1 MKPNHISPY
10 DALTASTDMNARIT
24 VPMHY
29 GTFDLSDEPLFDPP
43 HVFAAEAL
51 SEICPFCFLNWEKLS
66 SSVISANAE
75 RFLFSRFFRCYYQI
89 IFGYDDG
96 PLGCRVI
103 VYAGYFA
110 FCGKV
115 YIISHV
121 IKTVNFYSIVFE
133 QVTYSICIVILS
145 ALF

>member
-1 MKPNHISPY
+1 MVLAYISI
-10 DALTASTDMNARIT
+10 ALMGVFVKYA
-24 VPMHY
+24 
-29 GTFDLSDEPLFDPP
+29 SDELPS
-43 HVFAAEAL
+43 
-51 SEICPFCFLNWEKLS
+51 SEI
-66 SSVISANAE
+66 
-75 RFLFSRFFRCYYQI
+75 LFSRFFRCYYQI

-133 QVTYSICIVILS
+133 QVTYSICIVILRCFVLNRYS
-145 ALF
+145 YATGGEYHGAQRNKACIK